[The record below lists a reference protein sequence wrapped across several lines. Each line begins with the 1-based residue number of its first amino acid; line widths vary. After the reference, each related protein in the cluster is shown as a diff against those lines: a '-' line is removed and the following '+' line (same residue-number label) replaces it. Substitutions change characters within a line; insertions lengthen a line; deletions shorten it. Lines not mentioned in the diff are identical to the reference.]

1 MSVPHA
7 QFLFFLSQNFPSCL
21 LALLQ
26 ATETTWCCSAG
37 LLTPAYFQLVPSTS
51 LPNATITE
59 GRSYSLIWGFL
70 FHSTSILTGSAE
82 TMQVGP
88 TWPVSVSS
96 PSKSALFSSVVQ
108 GSVLSTSLHCNFL
121 DLLVFSSGDVAELC
135 SEVTQVMQ
143 RAERKAAVTPFI
155 KTVHHSL
162 PSIESK

>member
-1 MSVPHA
+1 MSIPHA

-37 LLTPAYFQLVPSTS
+37 LLTQPTFSWCPQPVPQRHNHRGQELLSHLVFFFFTALISSLARLKQCKSGQLGPCQCPALQSLLCSPLWFRAPSFP
-51 LPNATITE
+51 LP
-59 GRSYSLIWGFL
+59 
-70 FHSTSILTGSAE
+70 
-82 TMQVGP
+82 
-88 TWPVSVSS
+88 
-96 PSKSALFSSVVQ
+96 
-108 GSVLSTSLHCNFL
+108 FL

-143 RAERKAAVTPFI
+143 RAERKAAATPFI
-155 KTVHHSL
+155 KTVHRFL